1 MFRKLAGKL
10 SNLKSAIEEEPQE
23 QKETDL
29 KVDEIVK
36 RLRGSGQSAPVASK
50 KTAKVK
56 TESLGKVGNIY
67 AALENPL
74 NALSGVITL
83 LPVSQTL
90 KSDLEASGA
99 KYTPENYIA
108 LCTTTAFV
116 FAILS
121 FFIMAIITA
130 AFGDG
135 SASSITTGLA
145 ISITMAL
152 LGFAGG
158 LALTLSYPAMQAN
171 SKAALI
177 DKELPFALRQ
187 LSTQVKA
194 GVSFTRALKS
204 IGDTNYGVL
213 TVEIKKTLSDMDG
226 GLSTIEALRKLATRN
241 KSQGLQ
247 RAVTQ
252 ISRALRTGGN
262 LSEIIS
268 TIADD
273 VSFETRMKIR
283 DYTELLNL
291 ISIVYIM
298 IAVVAPV
305 MVTILAAVTQ
315 LPVFGGGIAFGLIL
329 GVFIGIASIT
339 CALVYVIKKAEPT
352 G

>member
-1 MFRKLAGKL
+1 M
-10 SNLKSAIEEEPQE
+10 
-23 QKETDL
+23 
-29 KVDEIVK
+29 
-36 RLRGSGQSAPVASK
+36 
-50 KTAKVK
+50 
-56 TESLGKVGNIY
+56 
-67 AALENPL
+67 
-74 NALSGVITL
+74 
-83 LPVSQTL
+83 
-90 KSDLEASGA
+90 
-99 KYTPENYIA
+99 
-108 LCTTTAFV
+108 
-116 FAILS
+116 AILS
-121 FFIMAIITA
+121 A

-135 SASSITTGLA
+135 SAGSITTGLA

-171 SKAALI
+171 GKAALI

-226 GLSTIEALRKLATRN
+226 GLSTIEALRKLAKRN